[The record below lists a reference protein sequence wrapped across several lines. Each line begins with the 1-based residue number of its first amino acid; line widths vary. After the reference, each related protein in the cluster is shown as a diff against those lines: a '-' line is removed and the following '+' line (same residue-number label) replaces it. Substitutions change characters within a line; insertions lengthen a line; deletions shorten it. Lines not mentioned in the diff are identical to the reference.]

1 MHILKIG
8 VNYQIAPLAI
18 REQLAFSDDEKEAAM
33 LTLAKSDAILENVI
47 LSTCNRTEIFAVVES
62 IDQGERAIIEFLRN
76 WFNIPKEEFVEYIQ
90 VEIDEQ
96 AVKHAFKLA
105 VGLDSLVLGET
116 QILGQVRD
124 AFLLAQQVQ
133 VTDKVF
139 NELFK
144 RVVTFA
150 KRAHSHTVIGQQAVS
165 ISYVAVELSKKL
177 FGNMNGKH
185 AVIIGAGEMGELSL
199 ENLESSGI
207 STITV
212 VNRSIRNAQLLA
224 NRFQAHVAGMD
235 QLEEVLT
242 QADIVISSTGANEPI
257 LTKKQLARVQ
267 RQRRNR
273 ALFLIDIAVP
283 RDIAANVDELAN
295 VFLYDIDDLQHVADE
310 NMEARKKAAVM
321 IESQLVDELASF
333 DNWVNMLDVVP
344 LLQALQEKSHHIQE
358 RTLESMFNKIPDLDE
373 REMKV
378 VRKHTKSIINQLLQ
392 QPIKQAKLMSM
403 SESSEDKKA
412 MFINIF
418 GLDDIL
424 KNEQVNNR

>member
-1 MHILKIG
+1 
-8 VNYQIAPLAI
+8 
-18 REQLAFSDDEKEAAM
+18 
-33 LTLAKSDAILENVI
+33 
-47 LSTCNRTEIFAVVES
+47 
-62 IDQGERAIIEFLRN
+62 
-76 WFNIPKEEFVEYIQ
+76 
-90 VEIDEQ
+90 
-96 AVKHAFKLA
+96 
-105 VGLDSLVLGET
+105 
-116 QILGQVRD
+116 
-124 AFLLAQQVQ
+124 
-133 VTDKVF
+133 
-139 NELFK
+139 
-144 RVVTFA
+144 
-150 KRAHSHTVIGQQAVS
+150 
-165 ISYVAVELSKKL
+165 
-177 FGNMNGKH
+177 MNGKH